1 MIPDT
6 SGTGSE
12 NVLNIPGLLERL
24 QVESQT
30 WRGYKTSDQ
39 IRALFMAAVPR
50 TLKQISPSQT
60 PFPAYPTSEIQVFLL
75 R

>member
-1 MIPDT
+1 MHKYKLILYPGFIEIDLYQLSMIPDT

-24 QVESQT
+24 HVESQT

-39 IRALFMAAVPR
+39 IRARFMAAVP
-50 TLKQISPSQT
+50 
-60 PFPAYPTSEIQVFLL
+60 
-75 R
+75 